1 MKKFF
6 QFSKLS
12 LVVACLLSMVLLAAC
27 GTKDP
32 DPTTPT
38 EETTLKGSISANRT
52 LDASKKYTLSGFVY
66 VEAGATLT
74 IPAGT
79 IIFGDKATKGTL
91 IVKPGAKIM
100 AEGTASKP
108 IVFTSAQPK
117 GSRAAGDWG
126 GVVILGKAP
135 VNKSPI
141 TVEGENISTFGG
153 TDDNDNSGVFK
164 YVRIEFAGI
173 AFEPDKELNSLTLG
187 GVGKG
192 TTIEYIQVSY
202 GNDDSYEWFGGN
214 VNAKY
219 LIAFAG
225 LDDDFDTDNGY
236 SGFVQYG
243 LSIRDPR
250 IADQF
255 SGSVSNGFE
264 SDNDAQGTTQ
274 TPQTSAKFANMSIFI
289 NADNAANSKYF
300 AGCQIR
306 RNSAMNLYNSVIV
319 GNYPWGLELRDS
331 LTLAN
336 HKNGGFTVAGLTTD
350 KKYRFNVNNSLYRL
364 SAADTTTLTATA
376 KANQFEQL
384 ISSLGLNANYNSLT
398 SPGFLLQSNSPL
410 LTNGVTLPT
419 GFEPTNYRGA
429 FNATNNWT
437 AGWTNFNPQNT
448 DY

>member
-6 QFSKLS
+6 QFLKTPLAFA
-12 LVVACLLSMVLLAAC
+12 LMLSMIVFTSC
-27 GTKDP
+27 DSEP

-38 EETTLKGSISANRT
+38 EETTLRGSISANRT
-52 LDASKKYTLSGFVY
+52 LDASKKYTISGFVY
-66 VEAGATLT
+66 VESGATLT

-79 IIFGDKATKGTL
+79 ILLGDKASKGTL

-108 IVFTSAQPK
+108 IVFTSGQPK

-126 GVVILGKAP
+126 GIIILGKAK
-135 VNKSPI
+135 VNKSPV
-141 TVEGENISTFGG
+141 TVEGENTTTYGG
-153 TDDNDNSGVFK
+153 TDDNDNSGILK

-173 AFEPDKELNSLTLG
+173 AFEPDKEINGLTLG

-192 TTIEYIQVSY
+192 TTLEYIQVSY
-202 GNDDSYEWFGGN
+202 CNDDSYEWFGGN

-219 LIAFAG
+219 LVAFGG
-225 LDDDFDTDNGY
+225 LDDDFDTDFGY
-236 SGFVQYG
+236 SGFVQYC

-264 SDNDAQGTTQ
+264 SDNDGTGTTQ

-289 NADNAANSKYF
+289 NSDTANAKYF

-306 RNSAMNLYNSVIV
+306 RNSAMSLYNSVIV

-331 LTLAN
+331 LTIAN
-336 HKNGGFTVAGLTTD
+336 HKNGGFAVAGLTTN
-350 KKYRFNVNNSLYRL
+350 KKYRFNVNSSRYAL
-364 SAADTTTLTATA
+364 SAADTTALTAAA
-376 KANQFEQL
+376 KANQFEAVVT
-384 ISSLGLNANYNSLT
+384 SLGLNANYNSLT
-398 SPGFLLQSNSPL
+398 APGFLLQSNSPL
-410 LTNGVTLPT
+410 LTNGVTLPA
-419 GFEPTNYRGA
+419 GFEATNYRGA

>member
-6 QFSKLS
+6 QFLKTPFAFAL
-12 LVVACLLSMVLLAAC
+12 LLSMIVFSSC
-27 GTKDP
+27 DP
-32 DPTTPT
+32 TEEPTTPT
-38 EETTLKGSISANRT
+38 EETTLKGSISASRT

-108 IVFTSAQPK
+108 IVFTSGQPK

-126 GVVILGKAP
+126 GIIILGKAK
-135 VNKSPI
+135 VNKSPV
-141 TVEGENISTFGG
+141 TVEGENTTTYGG
-153 TDDNDNSGVFK
+153 TDDNDNSGILK

-173 AFEPDKELNSLTLG
+173 AFEPDKEINGLTLG

-192 TTIEYIQVSY
+192 TTLEYIQVSHC
-202 GNDDSYEWFGGN
+202 NDDSYEWFGGN

-219 LIAFAG
+219 LVAFAG
-225 LDDDFDTDNGY
+225 LDDDFDTDFGY
-236 SGFVQYG
+236 SGMVQYG

-250 IADQF
+250 VADQF

-264 SDNDAQGTTQ
+264 SDNDGTGTTQ

-289 NADNAANSKYF
+289 NSDSANAKYF
-300 AGCQIR
+300 SGCQIR

-336 HKNGGFTVAGLTTD
+336 HKNGGFAVAGLTTN
-350 KKYRFNVNNSLYRL
+350 KKFRFNVNSSGYRL
-364 SAADTTTLTATA
+364 SAADTTALTAAA
-376 KANQFEQL
+376 KANQFEAVVT
-384 ISSLGLNANYNSLT
+384 SLGLNANYNSLT
-398 SPGFLLQSNSPL
+398 NPGFLLQAGSAL

-419 GFEPTNYRGA
+419 GFEATTYRGA